1 MDLMLDKINMVR
13 IRGCWKASLCT
24 SPVYAS
30 LLLFYHRERRDRGTT
45 KRERERERDATSKIH
60 LLLCLLSGMQLLTWR

>member
-45 KRERERERDATSKIH
+45 KRERERERE
-60 LLLCLLSGMQLLTWR
+60 MQHPKFIFYFVFLVACNC

>member
-30 LLLFYHRERRDRGTT
+30 LLLFYHRERRE
-45 KRERERERDATSKIH
+45 RERERERDATSKIH

>member
-1 MDLMLDKINMVR
+1 MALMLDKINMVR

-45 KRERERERDATSKIH
+45 KRERERDATSKIH
-60 LLLCLLSGMQLLTWR
+60 LLLCLLGGMQLLTWR

>member
-45 KRERERERDATSKIH
+45 KRERERE
-60 LLLCLLSGMQLLTWR
+60 MQHPKFIFYFVFLVACNC

>member
-30 LLLFYHRERRDRGTT
+30 LLLFYHRERRERGT
-45 KRERERERDATSKIH
+45 RERERERERERCNIQNSSST
-60 LLLCLLSGMQLLTWR
+60 LSS